1 MDVYHGYISM
11 FASSLHFIITWKVTS
26 STVIESIIV
35 LMSAV
40 KLDSVTKWV
49 KRANSFEV
57 TTG

>member
-11 FASSLHFIITWKVTS
+11 FASSLDFIITWKVTS
-26 STVIESIIV
+26 STVTESTIV
-35 LMSAV
+35 PMSAV

-49 KRANSFEV
+49 KSANSFEI